1 MCKVSALNHFIRPRT
16 GYLKMAIFDNFLEMP
31 HGHISIKISKFLSK
45 NNFVR
50 KQLFSANLR
59 VLNTYLT
66 VLNHL

>member
-1 MCKVSALNHFIRPRT
+1 MCRVSALNHFIWPRT

-31 HGHISIKISKFLSK
+31 HGHIPIKISKFLPK

-66 VLNHL
+66 VLDHL